1 MISYLNKNASELQ
14 EPMDVIRIF
23 SKLSVGQQHNLS
35 RALRT
40 FLNFAE
46 LKGVSVD
53 YLNSLRKAI
62 PKDRVGADLNVPTES
77 EVLASLSKLKD
88 MPVKYQALYN
98 LLLDSGLRLIEAVK
112 LLNDF
117 GEVTRVNGFYRCTL
131 GFFRGSKTA
140 YAGYFT
146 KHTCELIHLNEEKV
160 EERAASHYYHMYKC
174 VAPKYLRKFVF
185 DTMISDGFNVPE
197 SVADF
202 IEGRVPRKIG
212 ARHYTLLL
220 KQADSHYGKYADYL
234 CNLRLKPF

>member
-1 MISYLNKNASELQ
+1 MCQLKTKYWLLLE
-14 EPMDVIRIF
+14 
-23 SKLSVGQQHNLS
+23 KLSCM
-35 RALRT
+35 
-40 FLNFAE
+40 
-46 LKGVSVD
+46 
-53 YLNSLRKAI
+53 
-62 PKDRVGADLNVPTES
+62 PT
-77 EVLASLSKLKD
+77 
-88 MPVKYQALYN
+88 KYQALYN
-98 LLLDSGLRLIEAVK
+98 LLLDSGLRLVEAVK

-117 GEVTRVNGFYRCTL
+117 GEVTRVNGFCRCTL

-160 EERAASHYYHMYKC
+160 EERAASHYYHIYKC

-185 DTMISDGFNVPE
+185 NTMISDGFNFPE

-234 CNLRLKPF
+234 YNLRLKPF